1 MLARAAGKLP
11 NPRLAPFIRRFDKI
25 VVFYGAILLFLDGV
39 GRGDVAVR
47 FERRIERFG
56 GYVFGTGVF
65 HRALL

>member
-47 FERRIERFG
+47 FERRI
-56 GYVFGTGVF
+56 
-65 HRALL
+65 